1 MNHAMIESPPRCSR
15 CGAQK
20 GSASSFRRQLCE
32 TCATKLKANRQVR
45 SSIIHTALL
54 LSGVYVT
61 VTGREGVV
69 AYLLFVFAFVD
80 LVGFVTSLVHEAA
93 HAVTGR
99 AVGFRIREIS
109 IGIGPRLGSLTFG
122 GVRFILR
129 LYPLGGHTAYLPRGR
144 ATRARAIVVTA
155 AGPLSHIPLA
165 WLADQIISAH
175 PGWQPYAAL
184 AVRYILGIGL
194 INLIPFRGVDGH
206 AILKFLVMPDTE
218 VAGMLKTASA
228 MEVAI
233 ELQAVEQGL
242 AAPSESHR
250 EAFLEHLSDPN
261 VSDRDRAISLNNLA
275 VIDLA
280 LEDPKWLQEADQASA
295 EAIQLLADFPAIR
308 NTRGAVL
315 IGLGHDEEGIALME
329 PTLESIPFEQRGP
342 SHGTLALAY
351 ARTGMLFEARRHI
364 AAAHATGLS
373 TSLLEAA
380 EQLAGPLEAEVV
392 RSYLNGR
399 SPDEAVA
406 MVRDDARALASTIG
420 HILLRHIEKTG
431 EDADLRA
438 MAETLV

>member
-1 MNHAMIESPPRCSR
+1 MIYAMTESPPLCSR
-15 CGAQK
+15 CGVQK

-45 SSIIHTALL
+45 SSIVHTALL

-61 VTGREGVV
+61 VTDREGVV
-69 AYLLFVFAFVD
+69 AFLLFVFAFFD
-80 LVGFVTSLVHEAA
+80 LIGFVTSLVHEAA
-93 HAVTGR
+93 HAVSGR

-109 IGIGPRLGSLTFG
+109 IGIGPRLGSLTLG
-122 GVRFILR
+122 GMKLVLR

-165 WLADQIISAH
+165 WLADQILSAD
-175 PGWQPYAAL
+175 PGWQPYAPF
-184 AVRYILGIGL
+184 AVRYILLMGL

-206 AILKFLVMPDTE
+206 AILKFLVMPDAE
-218 VAGMLKTASA
+218 VAGLLKTASA

-250 EAFLEHLSDPN
+250 EAFLEHLSHPN
-261 VSDRDRAISLNNLA
+261 ISDRDRAISLNNLA

-280 LEDPKWLQEADQASA
+280 LEDPKWLHEADRASA
-295 EAIQLLADFPAIR
+295 EAMQLPTDIPAIR

-315 IGLGHDEEGIALME
+315 IGLGHDEQGIALME
-329 PTLESIPFEQRGP
+329 PTLESIPFERRGA
-342 SHGTLALAY
+342 SHGNLALAY

-364 AAAHATGLS
+364 AAAHSTGLS
-373 TSLLEAA
+373 TSSLEAA
-380 EQLAGPLEAEVV
+380 EQLAGPLEAEVA
-392 RSYLNGR
+392 REYLDGR
-399 SPDEAVA
+399 SPDEAAA